1 MEIYDFIVVGGGI
14 AGVTCAE
21 YIESQK
27 YNTLILTSH
36 PLLKTICNFMKL
48 TKHIESFD
56 VVEENYIEFKSKHH
70 RIDIIIDSVL
80 IFNHIQ
86 KTITTASNKTFKYLK
101 SLCICTGSQP
111 NIISPQ
117 IYLQNNL
124 IDKNIFDKLSNSYII
139 SLRDT
144 SSVHELKIFLKH
156 AKRVLII
163 GNGGIATEL
172 VYKIVD
178 CQIIWVIKDE
188 SIAKKFLSPGA
199 SDYII
204 SKYINQEEY
213 EKSDNFYKNQYKK
226 YSPTGDR
233 TISQHEQ
240 IIPGSA
246 LGPNWHINLELKG
259 SNIDCK
265 CIHKPINVQIVY
277 NTEIDSIYI
286 TSQKH
291 EGFPLNVHLTNG
303 QLYACDLIISATG
316 VIPNSNTF
324 KTEPTNLKLNPKDLN
339 GILID
344 KHMMTNLA
352 DVYAAGDV
360 CSIDPSNYSP
370 NWFQMRL
377 WDQAYHMGYLA
388 AQNMTNPSNKLEPN
402 QTNNFLIDHIDTDFK
417 DDFYFELFTHTT
429 RFFDQKVIL
438 LGHFNPILSDQYHD
452 FKSHKSKV
460 QQANQTGIE
469 FMFRIESDQYI
480 ELVLSRSRES
490 RLKFCEDETAIL
502 EAIDSKTD
510 DISQAIG
517 SINLNGPLY
526 IRGAILIGETG
537 LEETIENLI
546 LNGTDIAPFGQ
557 ELLNPNIDIEDFFD

>member
-86 KTITTASNKTFKYLK
+86 KT
-101 SLCICTGSQP
+101 
-111 NIISPQ
+111 
-117 IYLQNNL
+117 
-124 IDKNIFDKLSNSYII
+124 
-139 SLRDT
+139 
-144 SSVHELKIFLKH
+144 H

-291 EGFPLNVHLTNG
+291 GK
-303 QLYACDLIISATG
+303 QSD
-316 VIPNSNTF
+316 
-324 KTEPTNLKLNPKDLN
+324 NLVKCTKFSYFYQKL
-339 GILID
+339 
-344 KHMMTNLA
+344 
-352 DVYAAGDV
+352 
-360 CSIDPSNYSP
+360 
-370 NWFQMRL
+370 
-377 WDQAYHMGYLA
+377 
-388 AQNMTNPSNKLEPN
+388 
-402 QTNNFLIDHIDTDFK
+402 
-417 DDFYFELFTHTT
+417 
-429 RFFDQKVIL
+429 
-438 LGHFNPILSDQYHD
+438 
-452 FKSHKSKV
+452 
-460 QQANQTGIE
+460 
-469 FMFRIESDQYI
+469 
-480 ELVLSRSRES
+480 
-490 RLKFCEDETAIL
+490 
-502 EAIDSKTD
+502 
-510 DISQAIG
+510 
-517 SINLNGPLY
+517 
-526 IRGAILIGETG
+526 
-537 LEETIENLI
+537 
-546 LNGTDIAPFGQ
+546 
-557 ELLNPNIDIEDFFD
+557 